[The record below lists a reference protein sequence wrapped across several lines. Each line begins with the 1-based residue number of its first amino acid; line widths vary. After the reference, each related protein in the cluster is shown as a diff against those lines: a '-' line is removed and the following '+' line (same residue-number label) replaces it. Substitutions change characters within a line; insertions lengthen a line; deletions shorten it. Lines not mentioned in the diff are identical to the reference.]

1 MALLLEQRGEEI
13 KITEKVVRAA
23 AGNTGSGREV
33 VALLFKQRRGE
44 VKITEVSDVIGLV
57 GLLVGPVGKS
67 RKSQPVMSI
76 NWLATGWL
84 IKLLINR
91 LTS

>member
-1 MALLLEQRGEEI
+1 MMR
-13 KITEKVVRAA
+13 
-23 AGNTGSGREV
+23 TGTS
-33 VALLFKQRRGE
+33 
-44 VKITEVSDVIGLV
+44 SDVIGLV

-76 NWLATGWL
+76 DWLATGWL
-84 IKLLINR
+84 MKLLIDR